1 MLHSYRPLMRFWAA
15 VLLFCGAGVVALEA
29 LGPPPSGAS
38 PSGAPVSGALMSA
51 PVSPVREV
59 AKAPV
64 DPAED
69 ASPAAEATAARAV
82 VPVLPAAATA
92 AVAGVPLSP
101 PASAQSGPR
110 KAAPPA
116 PPKAA
121 TAQRGTLSGDAVGP
135 RYGAA
140 DRRAPTRDI
149 WGNPLLPPA
158 GRWAD
163 RPPPAAGRGEGGY
176 IGVFTVGP
184 DGTRSF
190 RAGP

>member
-15 VLLFCGAGVVALEA
+15 VFLFCGAGVVALEA
-29 LGPPPSGAS
+29 LGPPPSGAL
-38 PSGAPVSGALMSA
+38 VSA
-51 PVSPVREV
+51 PVPPMPEV

-64 DPAED
+64 APAEG
-69 ASPAAEATAARAV
+69 ASPAAAEVPATAAVA
-82 VPVLPAAATA
+82 PVLPAAATA

-101 PASAQSGPR
+101 PVPAQPGPR
-110 KAAPPA
+110 KAVPS
-116 PPKAA
+116 KAA
-121 TAQRGTLSGDAVGP
+121 TAQRGTFSDDAAGP

-158 GRWAD
+158 GGWAD
-163 RPPPAAGRGEGGY
+163 RAPPAAGRGEGGY